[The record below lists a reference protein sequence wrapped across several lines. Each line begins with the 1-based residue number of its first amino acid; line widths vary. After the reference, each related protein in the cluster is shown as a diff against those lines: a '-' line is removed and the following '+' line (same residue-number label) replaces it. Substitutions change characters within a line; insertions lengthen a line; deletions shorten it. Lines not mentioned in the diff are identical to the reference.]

1 MSSSG
6 SVDGGPAVSVL
17 GPRRVIYLP
26 TYLRHAHSATPP
38 RLRSLRA
45 SSFSTS
51 CLDSFSSILIHSHLS
66 SLIGE
71 HIDYALFG
79 VFPAAIEPD
88 ILIACAPHPPHNS
101 PHASGTATPAAS
113 VNAQNLYEKY
123 TSQSFVPIRR
133 KSLATVLEKATEKGE
148 VAPSDEEVHVEEWHM
163 DIDKKELRW
172 ESYVK
177 AGYYVSAGFLVRHEA

>member
-1 MSSSG
+1 MHPVVSSTSIHWR
-6 SVDGGPAVSVL
+6 SS
-17 GPRRVIYLP
+17 
-26 TYLRHAHSATPP
+26 HCSQNNH
-38 RLRSLRA
+38 LRSY
-45 SSFSTS
+45 
-51 CLDSFSSILIHSHLS
+51 

-88 ILIACAPHPPHNS
+88 ILMACAPHTPHTS
-101 PHASGTATPAAS
+101 PHASGTTTPAAS

-123 TSQSFVPIRR
+123 LPQSFAPIRR
-133 KSLATVLEKATEKGE
+133 KSLATALEKAAEKIGVTEESKVE
-148 VAPSDEEVHVEEWHM
+148 PTDEEVHVEEWHM

-177 AGYYVSAGFLVRHEA
+177 AGYYVSPCLHAIRALGCIYGRVRPEGFSVVL